1 MPVEKFRSFEAAADA
16 MVTVPEA
23 DGERP
28 LPERIAALWDLSA
41 QLTSPLG
48 LRGVY
53 KFRSIEESNAQRE
66 QLIINRSH
74 GVR

>member
-16 MVTVPEA
+16 MVTGRED
-23 DGERP
+23 DGDRP
-28 LPERIAALWDLSA
+28 LSERIAALWELSA
-41 QLTSPLG
+41 RLTSPLG

-53 KFRSIEESNAQRE
+53 KFRSIEESNAQRD